1 MYRNLRWP
9 ATLLKS
15 SNDVF
20 ETHQC
25 NAKLYLKTPT
35 GMIYTTVKSFYW
47 EHGTNPRL
55 ESRDRWGGTAEIE
68 LYSIL

>member
-1 MYRNLRWP
+1 M

-47 EHGTNPRL
+47 EHGANPRL
-55 ESRDRWGGTAEIE
+55 ESTEINGVA
-68 LYSIL
+68 LQKLNFIPFCN